1 LKVLLSALAIRCSII
16 SSICLLL
23 SFFNGHFSLGAS
35 LIVAIQAVKEGA
47 NAEGMK
53 LRDYIWRGHDPT
65 SVAVMTE
72 VSLDSQQCC
81 SLCSAAKMCKRR
93 EKIDGEREGDKNH
106 EGQRG
111 W

>member
-1 LKVLLSALAIRCSII
+1 L
-16 SSICLLL
+16 
-23 SFFNGHFSLGAS
+23 LGAS

-72 VSLDSQQCC
+72 VSQDSQQCC
-81 SLCSAAKMCKRR
+81 TLCSSKKCIRERR
-93 EKIDGEREGDKNH
+93 WTVDGEIMKREGDKNH
-106 EGQRG
+106 
-111 W
+111 

>member
-1 LKVLLSALAIRCSII
+1 MQLAALVLCGSFVIEGTIVC
-16 SSICLLL
+16 ICNPVQSNLLYL
-23 SFFNGHFSLGAS
+23 LYTFHFLTGIFLLGAS

-72 VSLDSQQCC
+72 VS
-81 SLCSAAKMCKRR
+81 
-93 EKIDGEREGDKNH
+93 
-106 EGQRG
+106 
-111 W
+111 

>member
-1 LKVLLSALAIRCSII
+1 MQLAAMVLCGSFII
-16 SSICLLL
+16 E
-23 SFFNGHFSLGAS
+23 GAS

-72 VSLDSQQCC
+72 VSSDSQQCC
-81 SLCSAAKMCKRR
+81 SLCCSKKCVR
-93 EKIDGEREGDKNH
+93 GER
-106 EGQRG
+106 R
-111 W
+111 